1 MATLPA
7 ITEYALQPAER
18 RKWEENT
25 PSLYGDL
32 AEVADHFCLSVM
44 VRTWSHGHIQLQGE
58 LATSSCREYM
68 AFIWISCVPKY
79 QDPLAKKKGRTDS
92 GTLLL
97 NE

>member
-44 VRTWSHGHIQLQGE
+44 GQNLVTWPHPAAGGTGHIQLQGIHG
-58 LATSSCREYM
+58 LYLDQLCA
-68 AFIWISCVPKY
+68 
-79 QDPLAKKKGRTDS
+79 
-92 GTLLL
+92 
-97 NE
+97 